1 MRAAVDVMGGDRAPE
16 AILAGCWEAAGLLD
30 PDDQILLV
38 GNKDVID
45 PALEQVDLPDDKRHL
60 YKPVYSTQVIA
71 MDEAP
76 VEAVRSKSDSSIS
89 VMNKLVAKGEADV
102 AISAGNTGACVA
114 AAQLRMRLL
123 PGVSRP
129 GIAIILPTFYG
140 PVVLCD
146 VGANP
151 EPKPK
156 HMQQYGL
163 MASAYSKA
171 ICGIENPRVGLLSIG
186 EEDSKGN
193 SMTKEARKL
202 MRDEPLLNFVGNVE
216 GKDIFKGVV
225 DVVVCD
231 GFVGN
236 IVLKFTEG
244 LSEGIFQTIV
254 AEVQEFDPSLM
265 QSLKPVMKKIYAKHD
280 WQEYGGAP
288 LLGVGGYCLICHGR
302 SEARAIKN
310 AIRVGKQLFKTC
322 INEKIVEQISK
333 SIQVEE

>member
-1 MRAAVDVMGGDRAPE
+1 
-16 AILAGCWEAAGLLD
+16 
-30 PDDQILLV
+30 
-38 GNKDVID
+38 
-45 PALEQVDLPDDKRHL
+45 
-60 YKPVYSTQVIA
+60 
-71 MDEAP
+71 
-76 VEAVRSKSDSSIS
+76 
-89 VMNKLVAKGEADV
+89 
-102 AISAGNTGACVA
+102 
-114 AAQLRMRLL
+114 MRLL

-129 GIAIILPTFYG
+129 GIAIILPTFHG

-265 QSLKPVMKKIYAKHD
+265 LNLKPVMKKIYTKHD

-310 AIRVGKQLFKTC
+310 AIRVGKQLFGSR